1 MHGWKQGR
9 RIPYRCA
16 SLMLVVLTACGGGGG
31 GSAPDPGAGGGG
43 NGAVIGGA
51 AEISPPSGP
60 PKAYVL
66 DSRVVPASASVAATR
81 GVVLSS
87 VAVRPKAV
95 SLALPQWS
103 DTPPMQMPLPGA
115 PMQIGVARAIAAIQ
129 TEDDMAN
136 TLQWTP
142 SPDGGQVAAISISTV
157 GAFGLRLGLV
167 VAALPDVA
175 QIRLY
180 RQDRSKTGFET
191 TGKVINEALARN
203 RAVDGNTQAAGTW
216 WTPDLGAE
224 EVTLEIGL
232 PAGVSRSQVR
242 MAIPALTQ
250 ALVNLAL
257 PIAAELRENL
267 VTKSV
272 GDAGSC
278 EQDASCANQYATERN
293 AVARMTYVGPDSS
306 YYYCTGSLLNNTKLD
321 YTPYFLSANH
331 CISTQ
336 AAATSLRTD
345 WFFRS
350 ASCNSL
356 EPNANATALLR
367 GATLLYATAVNDAT
381 LMRLNEAA
389 PAGATL
395 AGWDARGKAVV
406 GSAIYGLHQPQGDWL
421 KYSEGQVQSYRN
433 CSLSVGSITCS
444 PGDAQSD
451 FLNVSWSKGITEGGS
466 SGSALFVDGRV
477 VGTLSGGSSSC
488 SVSGGTDV
496 YSRFDR
502 AFNSPIGNWLAQ

>member
-1 MHGWKQGR
+1 MNWWTQGR
-9 RIPYRCA
+9 RIKRWCVG
-16 SLMLVVLTACGGGGG
+16 SMVVMLAACGGGGG
-31 GSAPDPGAGGGG
+31 GGDVGTGTGTG
-43 NGAVIGGA
+43 NAVTPA
-51 AEISPPSGP
+51 GP

-66 DSRVVPASASVAATR
+66 DSLVMPATASGAATK
-81 GVVLSS
+81 GAA
-87 VAVRPKAV
+87 VASTALRPVAV
-95 SLALPQWS
+95 SLTLPEWS
-103 DTPPMQMPLPGA
+103 EVRQAAVMPGMPLQIGA
-115 PMQIGVARAIAAIQ
+115 PRSLGATQ
-129 TEDDMAN
+129 TEAGMAQN
-136 TLQWTP
+136 LRWSQT
-142 SPDGGQVAAISISTV
+142 PDGGLVAALSVTSS
-157 GAFGLRLGLV
+157 GAYGVRLGLKV
-167 VAALPDVA
+167 ESLPAAA

-180 RQDRSKTGFET
+180 RQDRNKTGYET
-191 TGKVINEALARN
+191 TGQAINEAIARN
-203 RAVDGNTQAAGTW
+203 LAVDGATEAASIW
-216 WTPDLGAE
+216 WSPDLGAE

-232 PAGVSRSQVR
+232 PAGVSSSQLR
-242 MAIPALTQ
+242 LTIPVLTH
-250 ALVNLAL
+250 AYVNLAL
-257 PIAAELRENL
+257 PNEADLRENL

-278 EQDASCANQYATERN
+278 EQDASCADQYATERN
-293 AVARMTYVGPDSS
+293 AVARMTYVGPDSR

-356 EPNANATALLR
+356 APNANATALLS
-367 GATLLYATAVNDAT
+367 GATLLYATAANDAT

-389 PAGATL
+389 PAGTTL
-395 AGWDARGKAVV
+395 AGWDARGKVVV

-421 KYSEGQVQSYRN
+421 KYSEGKVQSYRN
-433 CSLSVGSITCS
+433 CSLSPGSITCN

-451 FLNVSWSKGITEGGS
+451 FLNVGWSKGITEGGS

-477 VGTLSGGSSSC
+477 AGTLSGGSSSC